1 MAARVAGALWLPR
14 GAQLIT
20 TAVQR
25 SGVKVQIDSFVG
37 DEIRVL
43 GPTAFYPVHWR
54 KPTLQQFYEKR
65 ISETA
70 WANLRNKNTAVH
82 FWNKLSTNYSP
93 APDSLAQR
101 VMRSNCGVCDVN
113 ALRASIQR
121 ARAGGQAPA
130 AESGEES
137 VADTAAGANAAV
149 GAASALA
156 GAAGPLGHLDSALGA
171 GAGGPA
177 AFRRNLFGHL
187 GGNAQP
193 PVGDAQVSYGNAQIV
208 DGNSQPLAENA
219 ADGPAAPDGFRLTA
233 DNFR

>member
-1 MAARVAGALWLPR
+1 M
-14 GAQLIT
+14 
-20 TAVQR
+20 QR

-121 ARAGGQAPA
+121 ARASGQAPA
-130 AESGEES
+130 AAAGAVVGGGAAPAAAAAGAWAGAESG
-137 VADTAAGANAAV
+137 VANPAAGANAAV
-149 GAASALA
+149 GAAPAPA
-156 GAAGPLGHLDSALGA
+156 GAGGVPGA
-171 GAGGPA
+171 GAGGLPGV
-177 AFRRNLFGHL
+177 RSNLFGHL

-193 PVGDAQVSYGNAQIV
+193 PVSDAQAGDGNAQ
-208 DGNSQPLAENA
+208 PLAGNPA
-219 ADGPAAPDGFRLTA
+219 VGAAPPGGFRLMA
-233 DNFR
+233 DNLAR